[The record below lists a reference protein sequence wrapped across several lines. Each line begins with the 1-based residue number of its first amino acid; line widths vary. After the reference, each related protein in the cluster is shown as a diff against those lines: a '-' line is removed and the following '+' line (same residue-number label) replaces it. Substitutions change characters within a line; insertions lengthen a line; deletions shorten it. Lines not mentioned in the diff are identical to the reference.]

1 MKNLSQ
7 IAGKSRP
14 KGGGEAVT
22 PPGKSRECRGNRA
35 VVANRAAGSCAQG
48 VQWHKVGR
56 AVMSAH
62 SGKEVSK

>member
-7 IAGKSRP
+7 IAGKLRP

-22 PPGKSRECRGNRA
+22 PAGKSRDCRGNKA
-35 VVANRAAGSCAQG
+35 LVDNRAAGSCAHA

-56 AVMSAH
+56 AVMSAK
-62 SGKEVSK
+62 SGKEASQ